1 MISWKGKESVK
12 PLKILIV
19 DDELLIRWSLTQAL
33 SQEGHEVM
41 AVENA
46 IKAIDA
52 TQRYFFDYIITDLVM
67 PELDGWTVL
76 EFARQNH
83 PSSRVILITAYGA
96 EDTRRIAR
104 ERGAWAYIEK
114 PYLIDEIKKILK
126 EGPERPNDN
135 SN

>member
-1 MISWKGKESVK
+1 MISWKGRESIK

-46 IKAIDA
+46 TKAIDA
-52 TQRYFFDYIITDLVM
+52 TRHHLFDYIITDLVM

-96 EDTRRIAR
+96 EDTKKIAK

-114 PYLIDEIKKILK
+114 PYLIDEIKKIIK
-126 EGPERPNDN
+126 QGPQRPQGQNN
-135 SN
+135 

>member
-1 MISWKGKESVK
+1 MISWKGRESTK

-19 DDELLIRWSLTQAL
+19 DDELLIRWSLTEAL

-46 IKAIDA
+46 TKAIDA

-67 PELDGWTVL
+67 PEIDGWTVL
-76 EFARQNH
+76 EFARQNQ
-83 PSSRVILITAYGA
+83 PTSRVILITAYGA
-96 EDTRRIAR
+96 EDTKKIAQ

-114 PYLIDEIKKILK
+114 PYLIDEIKRIIKQ
-126 EGPERPNDN
+126 GPQRPQNHN
-135 SN
+135 N

>member
-1 MISWKGKESVK
+1 MISRKGREWIK

-19 DDELLIRWSLTQAL
+19 DDELLIRWSLTEAL

-52 TQRYFFDYIITDLVM
+52 TQRHFFDYIITDLVM

-76 EFARQNH
+76 EFARQNQ

-96 EDTRRIAR
+96 EDTKKIAQ

-114 PYLIDEIKKILK
+114 PYLIDEIKRIIKQGSRK
-126 EGPERPNDN
+126 PQGQNN
-135 SN
+135 

>member
-1 MISWKGKESVK
+1 MISWKGKEWIK

-19 DDELLIRWSLTQAL
+19 DDELLIRWSLSQAL

-52 TQRYFFDYIITDLVM
+52 TQHYFFDYIITDLVM
-67 PELDGWTVL
+67 PERDGWTVL

-126 EGPERPNDN
+126 EGPERRHDN

>member
-1 MISWKGKESVK
+1 
-12 PLKILIV
+12 
-19 DDELLIRWSLTQAL
+19 
-33 SQEGHEVM
+33 M

-46 IKAIDA
+46 TKAIDA

-67 PELDGWTVL
+67 PEIDGWTVL
-76 EFARQNH
+76 EFARQNQ
-83 PSSRVILITAYGA
+83 PTSRVILITAYGA
-96 EDTRRIAR
+96 EDTKKIAQ

>member
-1 MISWKGKESVK
+1 
-12 PLKILIV
+12 
-19 DDELLIRWSLTQAL
+19 
-33 SQEGHEVM
+33 M

-52 TQRYFFDYIITDLVM
+52 TQHHFFDYIITDLVM

-76 EFARQNH
+76 EFARQNQ

-96 EDTRRIAR
+96 EDTKKIAQ

-114 PYLIDEIKKILK
+114 PYLIDEIKRIIKQ
-126 EGPERPNDN
+126 GPQRPQNHN
-135 SN
+135 N

>member
-19 DDELLIRWSLTQAL
+19 DDELLIRWSLSQAL

-67 PELDGWTVL
+67 PERDGWTVL

-126 EGPERPNDN
+126 EGPEGRHDN